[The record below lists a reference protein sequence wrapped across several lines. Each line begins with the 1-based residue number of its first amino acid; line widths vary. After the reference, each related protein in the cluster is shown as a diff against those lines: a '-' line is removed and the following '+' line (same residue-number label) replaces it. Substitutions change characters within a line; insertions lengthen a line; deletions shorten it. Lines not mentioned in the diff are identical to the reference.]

1 MAETTLQGKYEA
13 GRENSYLLAGCHF
26 IGHREGSE
34 KGNRLLRLSDPSK
47 RGAPQEA
54 KAQEGLLQGKF
65 AYQCILYICVCRSPV
80 EFFLLFSIYVICR
93 HLQMITDTNNTI

>member
-13 GRENSYLLAGCHF
+13 GRENSYLPAGCHF

-34 KGNRLLRLSDPSK
+34 KGNRLLRLSDPRK
-47 RGAPQEA
+47 RGGPQEA

-65 AYQCILYICVCRSPV
+65 AYQCVYYTPV
-80 EFFLLFSIYVICR
+80 SVAPQLNFFFVL
-93 HLQMITDTNNTI
+93 HLCYLQTFANDH